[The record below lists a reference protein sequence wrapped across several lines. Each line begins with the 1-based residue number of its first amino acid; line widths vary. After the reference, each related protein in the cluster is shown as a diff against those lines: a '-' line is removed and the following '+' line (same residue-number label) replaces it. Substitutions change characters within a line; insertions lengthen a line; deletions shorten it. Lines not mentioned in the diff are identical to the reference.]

1 LANKIAWQAFCYYF
15 CILNFKNNKSM
26 NSQSVPENEA
36 MQDKLTS
43 EEQEQTVPT
52 PEAPAIELDE
62 MATLQEAL
70 NASKDQYV
78 RLMAEF
84 ENFRKRTAKERLELF
99 QTAGKDII
107 QSLLEVVDDMH
118 RAEQQIESAADVQ
131 ALKEGVALVFSKLK
145 STLQHKGVKEMEAKG
160 MEFNPDLHEAITEIP
175 APTEE
180 LKGKVVDVLERGYYM
195 NDKLIRF
202 AKVVVGK

>member
-1 LANKIAWQAFCYYF
+1 
-15 CILNFKNNKSM
+15 M

-36 MQDKLTS
+36 MQDKLTP
-43 EEQEQTVPT
+43 EEQEQTT
-52 PEAPAIELDE
+52 STADATAPEQDE
-62 MATLQEAL
+62 VAALQAAL
-70 NASKDQYV
+70 EASKDQYV

-118 RAEQQIESAADVQ
+118 RAEQQIEAAADVQ

-180 LKGKVVDVLERGYYM
+180 LKGKVVDVVEKGYLL
-195 NDKLIRF
+195 NEKVIRF
-202 AKVVVGK
+202 AKVVVGN

>member
-1 LANKIAWQAFCYYF
+1 
-15 CILNFKNNKSM
+15 M

-36 MQDKLTS
+36 MQDKLTP
-43 EEQEQTVPT
+43 EEQEQTT
-52 PEAPAIELDE
+52 STADAAAPEQDE
-62 MATLQEAL
+62 VAALQAAL
-70 NASKDQYV
+70 EASKDQYV

-118 RAEQQIESAADVQ
+118 RAEQQIEAAADVQ

>member
-1 LANKIAWQAFCYYF
+1 MNQDEENINISDIARDEKVSELEILKQSLEEKKKAATDYY
-15 CILNFKNNKSM
+15 
-26 NSQSVPENEA
+26 
-36 MQDKLTS
+36 
-43 EEQEQTVPT
+43 
-52 PEAPAIELDE
+52 
-62 MATLQEAL
+62 
-70 NASKDQYV
+70 DQLL
-78 RLMAEF
+78 RLKAEF